1 MRNQVN
7 CGLASPIFC
16 RGYITFL
23 FSAKNTKCPL
33 LKLFY
38 ICAVLFLIATVPSA
52 HDVESVSFFAA
63 TTMDDVYL
71 PLSLFFLGAK
81 KDFFALM
88 EHASSSFRRKRELDQ
103 KIVKKEELAF

>member
-1 MRNQVN
+1 M
-7 CGLASPIFC
+7 
-16 RGYITFL
+16 
-23 FSAKNTKCPL
+23 
-33 LKLFY
+33 KLYY
-38 ICAVLFLIATVPSA
+38 ICAVPFLIATVPSA

-71 PLSLFFLGAK
+71 PLSLSLSLAQK